1 MVEAD
6 HAGDSY
12 AGALLD
18 AFAPIASAVDDLRST
33 LDRDAGVEPALHR
46 ICTDLVGTL
55 SGADAVGVTLFVK
68 GRPFTAARS
77 DAVVDRV
84 DECQFRTGE
93 GPCLLAAH
101 EHRTVATDDAETR
114 HRFPTFW
121 YANIDTGIRGFLSI
135 PMTVEPGR
143 AGAINIYTDDH
154 RGIGR
159 LEAAAAQNYATTA
172 EAAVSAAAGVWSL
185 QARLDG
191 RPRDRPP
198 LARDAPARAAQEG
211 LDRDELTHRPSA
223 PPTVGRRLTSCVS
236 ASCVTCWGLEPHA
249 RWFTGRLDRRFP
261 GGRGHSSA
269 ARQVGPGGAS
279 LRRHDRTTDA
289 YCGRTVSTGTG
300 ESMSSR

>member
-12 AGALLD
+12 AGALPD
-18 AFAPIASAVDDLRST
+18 AFAPIASAVDDLRNT
-33 LDRDAGVEPALHR
+33 LHRDAGVEPALHR

-55 SGADAVGVTLFVK
+55 SGADAVGVTLFAR

-77 DAVVDRV
+77 DALVDRI

-143 AGAINIYTDDH
+143 AGAINIYTNDH

-159 LEAAAAQNYATTA
+159 LEAAAAQIYATTA
-172 EAAVSAAAGVWSL
+172 EAAVSAAARVWSL
-185 QARLDG
+185 QARLDAG
-191 RPRDRPP
+191 VRAIESRAVIEQCKGMLMTVFDISADEAFELLRWRSQHTNVPVRILAARLLRAVLGSTSIDNLTRD
-198 LARDAPARAAQEG
+198 
-211 LDRDELTHRPSA
+211 H
-223 PPTVGRRLTSCVS
+223 VGRLLM
-236 ASCVTCWGLEPHA
+236 APQ
-249 RWFTGRLDRRFP
+249 P
-261 GGRGHSSA
+261 
-269 ARQVGPGGAS
+269 
-279 LRRHDRTTDA
+279 
-289 YCGRTVSTGTG
+289 
-300 ESMSSR
+300 